1 MGQRERRYIDIRQR
15 DGRTKGRTNGWTD
28 GQTDHYLP
36 PAKRGPNYFLCH
48 FNNTKLKIKWKVV
61 INLECL
67 NPQRPTDI
75 KR

>member
-15 DGRTKGRTNGWTD
+15 DGRTEGRTNGWTD

-67 NPQRPTDI
+67 NP
-75 KR
+75 